1 MKWYKVVLNQITP
14 VHVGKRIWGVLS
26 ETEVFIPGW
35 TVAGALT
42 HLCLLSRINSATN
55 NEDILNKFQVITNF
69 YPVLKNGEKE
79 KILFP
84 QFENSNFYLGDYLED
99 EFRYKEDEFRY
110 KEDKFRYKYV
120 EADFKTAVE
129 PILRK
134 AKDENLYEFE
144 YIVPEFKWVGLIKLE
159 ESIKKKLE
167 NFKEIFIGGDVKYGY
182 GRFTFTVK
190 ELEEEEKEKELK
202 KFNLS
207 LEEEGIKIKNTE
219 EPIRCFVEFK
229 DAIKD
234 KISLGIPRLYTRL
247 NFRGATPVV
256 EEAYFLL
263 PPGSKI
269 KYEGPFSLEFGIL
282 KPTS

>member
-35 TVAGALT
+35 TVAGAFT
-42 HLCLLSRINSATN
+42 HLYLVSKINSTTN
-55 NEDILNKFQVITNF
+55 AEEVLNKFQVITNF
-69 YPVLKNGEKE
+69 YPVLESKEEKNRKGKEKNGEGE

-84 QFENSNFYLGDYLED
+84 HFNNGNFYLGDYDED
-99 EFRYKEDEFRY
+99 EFRYEYIK
-110 KEDKFRYKYV
+110 
-120 EADFKTAVE
+120 ADFKTAVE

-134 AKDENLYEFE
+134 AKDKNLYEFE
-144 YIVPEFKWVGLIKLE
+144 YIVPEFKWVGLVRLE
-159 ESIKKKLE
+159 ESIKKELE
-167 NFKEIFIGGDVKYGY
+167 SFEEVFIGGDVKYGY
-182 GRFTFTVK
+182 GRFTFNIE
-190 ELEEEEKEKELK
+190 ELKEEEKELGE
-202 KFNLS
+202 FNLS
-207 LEEEGIKIKNTE
+207 LEREGVKIKNTE

-229 DAIKD
+229 GAIKD
-234 KISLGIPRLYTRL
+234 KISLGAPRLYAKL
-247 NFRGATPVV
+247 NFRSGTPTV
-256 EEAYFLL
+256 ENAYFLL